1 MGWGFYSTKDN
12 NMSYDMQK
20 KELFTVDKST

>member
-1 MGWGFYSTKDN
+1 MGWGFHFTKDN